1 MATGTIIRAPVDC
14 IVELRLVELGDFV
27 DRGDTIA
34 RLVDLD
40 PMLIVTQ
47 VNERDVRRLAVGAPG
62 EARLMG
68 GEPVSGRIRHI
79 SAVADEATRTFRVEL
94 EVANADSR
102 IADGMTSEIALPLS
116 ATLAH
121 RVSPAVL
128 TLSDR
133 SEEHTSEL

>member
-1 MATGTIIRAPVDC
+1 
-14 IVELRLVELGDFV
+14 
-27 DRGDTIA
+27 
-34 RLVDLD
+34 
-40 PMLIVTQ
+40 MLIVTQ

-102 IADGMTSEIALPLS
+102 IADGMTAEIALPLS
-116 ATLAH
+116 ATTAH
-121 RVSPAVL
+121 RVSPAETGRATGREGGCKYVEIRVVAVSL
-128 TLSDR
+128 KNKNKNR
-133 SEEHTSEL
+133 REK